1 MSAELHARLSSR
13 LEASRTGDGF
23 GPRAGLP
30 PEPEPTALAA
40 IALDDEDARAWLLDH
55 QRSDG
60 GFALVVGTVVNDS
73 ATGLAALAL
82 PPGDAREQALDH
94 LASHRAPSMPYQ
106 ALVPYDPDTRGWGW
120 TPDTFGWV
128 EPTAR
133 ALAAFRAL
141 RPTETALIA
150 DGLAVLADRECADG
164 GWNYGTRAVFGDDM
178 PAFGQTTA
186 AALIG
191 VQHADPAL
199 ATRGATA
206 LRRLWREERGGLTLA
221 MAVAALRLLVDPDAG
236 EAETALGEALDG
248 GDLDDDPVA
257 LGWATIATGPGLDAL
272 RGSA

>member
-1 MSAELHARLSSR
+1 MSAELYARLSSR
-13 LEASRTGDGF
+13 LVASRTGDGF

-40 IALDDEDARAWLLDH
+40 IALDDEDARAWLLAH
-55 QRSDG
+55 QRADG

-94 LASHRAPSMPYQ
+94 LASHRAPSIPYH
-106 ALVPYDPDTRGWGW
+106 ALVPYDPETRGWGW

-133 ALAAFRAL
+133 ALAALRAL
-141 RPTETALIA
+141 RPTETALIS
-150 DGLAVLADRECADG
+150 DGLAVLADRECAGG
-164 GWNYGTRAVFGDDM
+164 GWNYGTRAVFGVEM

-191 VQHADPAL
+191 IQHADPAL
-199 ATRGATA
+199 AARGTTA
-206 LRRLWREERGGLTLA
+206 LRRLWREERGGLTIA
-221 MAVAALRLLVDPDAG
+221 MAVAALRLLIDPDAG
-236 EAETALGEALDG
+236 EAEAALDEALDG
-248 GDLDDDPVA
+248 GDLDDDLVA

-272 RGSA
+272 KGSA